1 MEEKSNIGL
10 QEKMVLDKDHIVLKN
25 FFKNS
30 SLVES
35 NLASFNDFLGGRM
48 QEIVQ
53 DVNSMI
59 SGEDFEVKLGKIT
72 VGKPSL
78 IEADGSLKLI
88 TPAEARIRKLTYSS
102 PIDVEITVKY
112 GGQVESAEVRLGKIP
127 VLVKSEVCNLHGL
140 NREELI
146 EKCEDPSDPGGYFL
160 VNGNERV
167 IVMGEDLASNQ
178 PFVENSKTKG
188 FLLRLFSQRGAY
200 KIPVSIVENKEG
212 ILEISFSRFRKLP
225 LIILLKALGLVSEQE
240 ISKLVNYEGDGM
252 IVNLYEFA
260 DIGSVEDAMLKI
272 AELSSLQ
279 GTKKE
284 ILDRVKQRIDSYLIP
299 HVGLDKS
306 SRIEKAKTL
315 CKLVKQFY
323 LAKEH
328 PERHMT
334 DKDHYANKRIRLSGD
349 LLADLFRV
357 NLNILMREIQH
368 SLQKT
373 VKRRKFYSI
382 KTIAKSTLFS
392 HRIESAI
399 ATGSWIGERTGVTQ
413 NMKKDNSFAMVSQL
427 QKVVSSLAGEQEN
440 FAARTVH
447 PTHYGRFCPIETP
460 EGTDI
465 GLRKNLAMLARVS
478 TRTKMSDEK
487 IISVMVHGGL
497 KKEDFSGTDVFFNG
511 RFVGSVDSINDFF
524 NVLREKRRKQ
534 ELPIEMGIRLNEEM
548 NNIFVSTEVGRVL
561 RPLIIVDK
569 GIPRLNSEHLELIKQ
584 GTMNWQDLVSNSI
597 IEYIDAAEEDCALV
611 SLYLNE
617 LSSEHDYL
625 EIDPIAC
632 LGIITSLVPYANHD
646 QAPRLLR
653 GSKTQTQSLGI
664 YAASFPLRID
674 TNVSTLA
681 YPQKP
686 LARSFVYDNLKVY
699 PAGQNVV
706 VAVLPYEGYNV
717 EDAVVLNKASVD
729 RGFGRSTYFKPYSSI
744 ELNYAGRLKDDICIP
759 EKDVAGYR
767 TEESYR
773 FLEEDGIIYPEADVF
788 EGDVLIGKVSPP
800 KFLSDM
806 REISI
811 QSKKENSTAVKQEE
825 SGIVDGVFIT
835 QDEEGNKIIQT
846 RLRDLRKPEVG
857 DKFATPHGQKGV
869 VGMLANEED
878 VPFTVNGIKP
888 DLIFNPHGIP
898 SRMTAGYLM
907 EVMASKIAALSG
919 NISDASAFSGLGLDT
934 LEGTLKKLGFRYDGK
949 EIMYHG
955 VTGKRMPV
963 KIFVGNMYYLKLG
976 RMVKNLLHARAS
988 GKIALLTRQPIEGR
1002 SRGGGLRLGEME
1014 QQALVAHGASL
1025 LLKERYDSDKV
1036 IVNICERCGSLAV
1049 DDQIRKKI
1057 SCPLCQSRHVEPV
1070 EVSYAFKLLL
1080 EELQGMHVLTKFDLK
1095 NKYE

>member
-1 MEEKSNIGL
+1 MESKSKNHL
-10 QEKMVLDKDHIVLKN
+10 RENTVLDKDHLIIKN

-35 NLASFNDFLGGRM
+35 NLASFNDFLSGKM
-48 QEIVQ
+48 QEIVN
-53 DVNSMI
+53 DVNSLA
-59 SGEDFEVKLGKIT
+59 SDEEFEIKLGRIT
-72 VGKPSL
+72 VGKPGL
-78 IEADGSLKLI
+78 IEADGSLKVI
-88 TPAEARIRKLTYSS
+88 TPAEARLRNLTYSA
-102 PIDVEITVKY
+102 PINIEITVKY

-127 VLVKSEVCNLHGL
+127 VLVKSQACNLYGL
-140 NREELI
+140 SREELI
-146 EKCEDPSDPGGYFL
+146 SKYEDPSDSGGYFL
-160 VNGNERV
+160 VNGNEKV

-188 FLLRLFSQRGAY
+188 FMLRLFSQRGAY
-200 KIPVSIVENKEG
+200 KIPVSISENKEG
-212 ILEISFSRFRKLP
+212 VLEISFSRFRKLP
-225 LIILLKALGLVSEQE
+225 VIVLLKALGMISEQD
-240 ISKLVNYEGDGM
+240 ISRLVNNEGDGM
-252 IVNLYEFA
+252 IVNLSEFA
-260 DIGSVEDAMLKI
+260 SIGTVEDAMLKI
-272 AELSSLQ
+272 AELSALQ

-284 ILDRVKQRIDSYLIP
+284 ILDRVKQRIDSYLLP
-299 HVGLDKS
+299 HVGLDRS

-323 LAKEH
+323 LAKEN
-328 PERHMT
+328 PTQYIT
-334 DKDHYANKRIRLSGD
+334 DKDHYSNKRVRLSGD

-382 KTIAKSTLFS
+382 RTIAKSTLFS

-413 NMKKDNSFAMVSQL
+413 NMKKDNSFALVSQL

-465 GLRKNLAMLARVS
+465 GLRKNLAMLAKVS
-478 TRTKMSDEK
+478 TRSKMPDEK
-487 IISVMVHGGL
+487 IVQILVQEGL
-497 KKEDFSGTDVFFNG
+497 DKDGLDGTDVFLNG
-511 RFVGSVDSINDFF
+511 KFVGTINSPDDFF
-524 NVLREKRRKQ
+524 KAIREKRRKQ
-534 ELPIEMGIRLNEEM
+534 ELPSELGLKLNTIRD
-548 NNIFVSTEVGRVL
+548 NIFISTEIGRVL
-561 RPLIIVDK
+561 RPLIIVDN
-569 GIPRLNSEHLELIKQ
+569 GVPRLSAEHLEMIKQ
-584 GTMNWQDLVSNSI
+584 GSLNWHDLISKGI
-597 IEYIDAAEEDCALV
+597 IEYIDAAEEDGALV
-611 SLYLNE
+611 ALYLNE
-617 LSSEHDYL
+617 LTPEHDYL

-632 LGIITSLVPYANHD
+632 LGIITSIVPYANHD

-653 GSKTQTQSLGI
+653 GSKTQTQALGI
-664 YAASFPLRID
+664 YAANFPLRVD
-674 TNVSTLA
+674 TNVSVLT

-686 LARSFVYDNLKVY
+686 LARSFIYDNLHVY

-706 VAVLPYEGYNV
+706 VAILPYEGYNV

-729 RGFGRSTYFKPYSSI
+729 RGFARSTYFKPYSSV
-744 ELNYAGRLKDDICIP
+744 ELNYAGRLKDEVCIP

-773 FLEEDGIIYPEADVF
+773 HLEDDGIIYPEADVS

-825 SGIVDGVFIT
+825 SGTIDGVFIT
-835 QDEEGNKIIQT
+835 QDEEGNKIVQT
-846 RLRDLRKPEVG
+846 RLRDLRRPEMG
-857 DKFATPHGQKGV
+857 DKFSTPHGQKGV
-869 VGMLANEED
+869 VGMLAEEED

-907 EVMASKIAALSG
+907 EIMASKVAALSG
-919 NISDASAFSGLGLDT
+919 HISDASAFSGLTLDT
-934 LEGTLKKLGFRYDGK
+934 LEGHLTKMGFRYDGK

-955 VTGKRMPV
+955 VTGKRLAV

-1002 SRGGGLRLGEME
+1002 ARGGGLRLGEME

-1036 IVNICERCGSLAV
+1036 VVQICEKCGALAV

-1080 EELQGMHVLTKFDLK
+1080 EELQGMHILTKFQLK

>member
-1 MEEKSNIGL
+1 MKTDLREKI
-10 QEKMVLDKDHIVLKN
+10 VLDSEHVVLKN

-35 NLASFNDFLGGRM
+35 NLSSFNDFLGGKM
-48 QEIVQ
+48 QEIIQ
-53 DVNSMI
+53 DVNSII
-59 SGEDFEVKLGKIT
+59 SDDEFEIKLGKIM

-88 TPAEARIRKLTYSS
+88 TPAEARLRNLTYSA
-102 PIDVEITVKY
+102 PLDMEITIKY

-127 VLVKSEVCNLHGL
+127 VLVKSEACNLHGL
-140 NREELI
+140 SKEELI
-146 EKCEDPSDPGGYFL
+146 AKYEDPSDSGGYFL
-160 VNGNERV
+160 INGNERV

-188 FLLRLFSQRGAY
+188 FMLRLFSQRGSY
-200 KIPVSIVENKEG
+200 KIPVSILENKEG

-225 LIILLKALGLVSEQE
+225 LIILMKALGLVSEQE
-240 ISKLVNYEGDGM
+240 ISKLIASDGDGM
-252 IVNLYEFA
+252 IVNFSEFSS
-260 DIGSVEDAMLKI
+260 IGSIEDAMLKI
-272 AELSSLQ
+272 AELSALQ

-284 ILDRVKQRIDSYLIP
+284 ILDRVKQRIDSYLLPNI
-299 HVGLDKS
+299 GLDKA
-306 SRIEKAKTL
+306 SRIEKAKTI

-328 PERHMT
+328 PEKYMT

-357 NLNILMREIQH
+357 NLNILMREVRH

-373 VKRRKFYSI
+373 MKRRKFYSI

-465 GLRKNLAMLARVS
+465 GLRKNLAMLAKVS
-478 TRTKMSDEK
+478 TRSKMLDEE
-487 IISVMVHGGL
+487 IVSVLVQEGL
-497 KKEDFSGTDVFFNG
+497 KKDGVSGIDVLLNG
-511 RFVGSVDSINDFF
+511 KFVGTIDSAKEFF
-524 NVLREKRRKQ
+524 KCVRERRRKQ
-534 ELPIEMGIRLNEEM
+534 DLPSELGIRLNEDLG
-548 NNIFVSTEVGRVL
+548 NIFISSEIGRVL
-561 RPLIIVDK
+561 RPIVIVDD
-569 GIPRLNSEHLELIKQ
+569 GIPRLNIEHLKLIKN
-584 GTMNWQDLVSNSI
+584 GLMNWQDLVSKAVV
-597 IEYIDAAEEDCALV
+597 EYIDPSEEDGSLVAL
-611 SLYLNE
+611 YPNE
-617 LSSEHDYL
+617 LTPEHDYI

-664 YAASFPLRID
+664 YSTSFPLRID
-674 TNVSTLA
+674 TNVSVLT

-686 LARSFVYDNLKVY
+686 LARSFVYDNLNVY

-706 VAVLPYEGYNV
+706 VAILPYDGYNV

-729 RGFGRSTYFKPYSSI
+729 RGFGRSTYFKPYSSL
-744 ELNYAGRLKDDICIP
+744 ELNYAGRLKDEICIP

-773 FLEEDGIIYPEADVF
+773 YLEDDGIIYPEADVS
-788 EGDVLIGKVSPP
+788 EGDVIIGKVSPP

-825 SGIVDGVFIT
+825 SGVVDGVFIT
-835 QDEEGNKIIQT
+835 QDDEGNRIIQT
-846 RLRDLRKPEVG
+846 RLRDLRKPEIG

-869 VGMLANEED
+869 VGMLAEEED
-878 VPFTVNGIKP
+878 VPFTVSGIKP

-907 EVMASKIAALSG
+907 EIMASKVAALSG
-919 NISDASAFSGLGLDT
+919 HISDASAFSGLGLDT
-934 LEGTLKKLGFRYDGK
+934 LEGNLRKMGFRYDGK

-955 VTGKRMPV
+955 VTGKRLAV

-1002 SRGGGLRLGEME
+1002 ARGGGLRLGEME

-1036 IVNICERCGSLAV
+1036 IVHICEKCGALAV

-1057 SCPLCQSRHVEPV
+1057 VCSLCQSRHVEPV

-1080 EELQGMHVLTKFDLK
+1080 EELQGMHILTKFDLK